1 MIGKSTS
8 AYIFIRFIILCLRS
22 VIFISLSYSMW
33 LVFSP
38 CLAVFHPVHVPLPID
53 IYLRAEAA
61 FLILFFVPYR
71 YFLQHSAYHVKPLPL
86 IERRHLF
93 NCCMSNVTEP
103 EVYLQRWFNN
113 AKREEIKRDNLKDF
127 FRWAFFND
135 NQTDGQTEE
144 IEIYTAQM
152 EKLLKRELPLGK
164 GSAEHMGRKVS
175 RGHCSHRSILWYLC
189 IFMVDAVT
197 ICLMKY
203 NGFHF
208 HRTSRMRIFT
218 LFPPRPFTLLASG
231 RSPATHLTY
240 WFRKHTA
247 KNRLPVLF
255 LHGIGVG
262 LYPYTSFLHE
272 LTTHTQHETDDGEI
286 GVIALEIMPVSSRI
300 THPALS
306 KDDMVS
312 EIHSIVEH
320 HRWGR
325 FVLVSH
331 SYGSI
336 IATHIIK
343 SPVTATLAGPLVFI
357 DPICFLLHLPEVTY
371 NFLVRKPVHANE
383 HQLYYFASSDIGVA
397 DTLAKHFCWSES
409 ILWKKDLMIEEQG
422 IRQSQR
428 DTIVVLSGRDLI
440 VDTQAVRKYLLSSL
454 VSRKMVTNGEK
465 VLIGR
470 PEAPNVQMRAGQW
483 KPPRIEVIWYEMLDH
498 AQVFDNQETRK
509 PIVTAIKKYA
519 AKYRVPRG

>member
-1 MIGKSTS
+1 
-8 AYIFIRFIILCLRS
+8 
-22 VIFISLSYSMW
+22 
-33 LVFSP
+33 
-38 CLAVFHPVHVPLPID
+38 
-53 IYLRAEAA
+53 
-61 FLILFFVPYR
+61 
-71 YFLQHSAYHVKPLPL
+71 
-86 IERRHLF
+86 
-93 NCCMSNVTEP
+93 MSNVTEP

-127 FRWAFFND
+127 IRWAFFND

-164 GSAEHMGRKVS
+164 GSAEHMGRK
-175 RGHCSHRSILWYLC
+175 
-189 IFMVDAVT
+189 
-197 ICLMKY
+197 
-203 NGFHF
+203 
-208 HRTSRMRIFT
+208 
-218 LFPPRPFTLLASG
+218 
-231 RSPATHLTY
+231 
-240 WFRKHTA
+240 
-247 KNRLPVLF
+247 
-255 LHGIGVG
+255 
-262 LYPYTSFLHE
+262 
-272 LTTHTQHETDDGEI
+272 HETDDGEI

-422 IRQSQR
+422 IWQSQR

-440 VDTQAVRKYLLSSL
+440 VDTQAVRKYLLNSL

-465 VLIGR
+465 ALIGR

-483 KPPRIEVIWYEMLDH
+483 KPPRIEVIWYGMLDH